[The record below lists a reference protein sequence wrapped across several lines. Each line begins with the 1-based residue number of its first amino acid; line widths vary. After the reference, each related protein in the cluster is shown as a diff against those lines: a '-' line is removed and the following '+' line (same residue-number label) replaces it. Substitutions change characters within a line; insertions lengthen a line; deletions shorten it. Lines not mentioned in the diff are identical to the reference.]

1 MVHSSDRK
9 DYLANMGMPR
19 DTPAPPAPTLIPP
32 PAASASASAGNEPSL
47 SRASSQSLE
56 IVRSQS
62 SEWRGLGPLCG
73 SEACIGDFTLGV
85 EIGKGSF
92 GAVVKAETLK
102 NNGGEGESAVAIKIL
117 SKVTPLYPGTSGL
130 TQRNFNGILM
140 AFQRHF
146 NGILTPF

>member
-1 MVHSSDRK
+1 
-9 DYLANMGMPR
+9 
-19 DTPAPPAPTLIPP
+19 
-32 PAASASASAGNEPSL
+32 
-47 SRASSQSLE
+47 
-56 IVRSQS
+56 
-62 SEWRGLGPLCG
+62 
-73 SEACIGDFTLGV
+73 V